1 MLQTTLSRKEA
12 AMPFRSTASTPTA
25 LLGDE
30 LVRVLKLMHVAR
42 ARMPRHHEQVDPM
55 AYPLLFNLKR
65 ASMRVSELAD
75 AVHSDVS
82 TVSRQV
88 TTLVDHGLVVREPDP
103 ADGRAHVLAVTDAGT
118 DLLVAIREGRE
129 RWLQGLLSEWSDD
142 DVRLL
147 TSHLARLAADL
158 ETSLADP
165 TRRTEP

>member
-1 MLQTTLSRKEA
+1 
-12 AMPFRSTASTPTA
+12 MPFRTAESTPTA

-42 ARMPRHHEQVDPM
+42 ARAPRHHEQVDPM

-65 ASMRVSELAD
+65 ATMRVSELAD

-88 TTLVDHGLVVREPDP
+88 STLVEHGLVVRQPDP

-118 DLLVAIREGRE
+118 DLLLALREGRD

-142 DVRLL
+142 DVRDL
-147 TSHLARLAADL
+147 TAHLARLAADL
-158 ETSLADP
+158 ETSLTDP
-165 TRRTEP
+165 TQRTDR